1 MTRDDTLGGVD
12 SRTVETDRLETH
24 YLESG
29 GSDRAAAEG
38 ETILFCHGNV
48 SSSRFFEDV
57 LVDLPARHRAI
68 APDLRGY
75 GDSETKPVDATN
87 GLGDFAADLRA
98 FVDALALAEPL
109 VIVGWSNGG
118 GVAMRYAI
126 DHPRRSP
133 RSCWSTRSRRTAS
146 AARRIRT
153 ERRVSTTTPAPAAGS
168 VTTRSSGLENRDR
181 SEEGQTSPR
190 KVLRTYYVDPTH
202 EFDSEREESYL
213 TGMLDTATGDKNYPG
228 SSKSSDN
235 WPGIAPGETGV
246 NNAISPKYCELEAI
260 TEIDPDEKPPVL
272 WIRGDSDQIVSNA
285 SLFDLGTLGRMD
297 ELPEWPGEDVFPP
310 QPMVGQTRA
319 VLERYADRGGEFE
332 EVVFGNV
339 GHTPHVEVP
348 GTFWIGS
355 SPSCRAGS
363 RGSGVVQRPELC
375 SGTPPRTLLPPVRR
389 SRPHCA
395 STAASTVR
403 AFGSR
408 PSRSGRRRT
417 SLPVLVARTEV
428 VHVVREGSE
437 PQQRGREREE
447 DDRRDARRWAERP
460 DTDSRDHVDEGG
472 DHHEDGD
479 RREHVVDGG
488 HPRVVL
494 DPSAVAS
501 KQSYLEPVCVGRR
514 LGSCRRECGLDRV
527 AVDAAPEVGG
537 RVRHPASPVEPSNR
551 SALAIVKG
559 FRKAATSI
567 SVWTT
572 IEPPV
577 TTSPIN
583 RRFALRISIAFSSIS
598 WTRST

>member
-126 DHPRRSP
+126 DHPEAVASLVLVNPLSP
-133 RSCWSTRSRRTAS
+133 YGFGGTKDTDG
-146 AARRIRT
+146 
-153 ERRVSTTTPAPAAGS
+153 TPCFDDYAGS
-168 VTTRSSGLENRDR
+168 GGGIGNDAFVAGLENRDR

-228 SSKSSDN
+228 SFKSSDN

-348 GTFWIGS
+348 GDF
-355 SPSCRAGS
+355 
-363 RGSGVVQRPELC
+363 
-375 SGTPPRTLLPPVRR
+375 
-389 SRPHCA
+389 
-395 STAASTVR
+395 
-403 AFGSR
+403 
-408 PSRSGRRRT
+408 
-417 SLPVLVARTEV
+417 
-428 VHVVREGSE
+428 
-437 PQQRGREREE
+437 
-447 DDRRDARRWAERP
+447 
-460 DTDSRDHVDEGG
+460 
-472 DHHEDGD
+472 
-479 RREHVVDGG
+479 
-488 HPRVVL
+488 
-494 DPSAVAS
+494 
-501 KQSYLEPVCVGRR
+501 
-514 LGSCRRECGLDRV
+514 LDRL
-527 AVDAAPEVGG
+527 E
-537 RVRHPASPVEPSNR
+537 
-551 SALAIVKG
+551 
-559 FRKAATSI
+559 
-567 SVWTT
+567 SV
-572 IEPPV
+572 
-577 TTSPIN
+577 
-583 RRFALRISIAFSSIS
+583 L
-598 WTRST
+598 

>member
-1 MTRDDTLGGVD
+1 
-12 SRTVETDRLETH
+12 
-24 YLESG
+24 
-29 GSDRAAAEG
+29 
-38 ETILFCHGNV
+38 
-48 SSSRFFEDV
+48 
-57 LVDLPARHRAI
+57 
-68 APDLRGY
+68 
-75 GDSETKPVDATN
+75 
-87 GLGDFAADLRA
+87 
-98 FVDALALAEPL
+98 
-109 VIVGWSNGG
+109 
-118 GVAMRYAI
+118 
-126 DHPRRSP
+126 
-133 RSCWSTRSRRTAS
+133 
-146 AARRIRT
+146 
-153 ERRVSTTTPAPAAGS
+153 
-168 VTTRSSGLENRDR
+168 
-181 SEEGQTSPR
+181 
-190 KVLRTYYVDPTH
+190 
-202 EFDSEREESYL
+202 
-213 TGMLDTATGDKNYPG
+213 
-228 SSKSSDN
+228 
-235 WPGIAPGETGV
+235 V

-310 QPMVGQTRA
+310 QPMVGCQTRA

-339 GHTPHVEVP
+339 GHTPHVEVL

-375 SGTPPRTLLPPVRR
+375 SGTLRGRFFLPFVGRALTAHRPQRRQSALSGHALRDPDAVERPPSARR
-389 SRPHCA
+389 
-395 STAASTVR
+395 
-403 AFGSR
+403 
-408 PSRSGRRRT
+408 
-417 SLPVLVARTEV
+417 ARTEV

-447 DDRRDARRWAERP
+447 DDRRDERRWAERP

-527 AVDAAPEVGG
+527 AVDAAPEVEAVYVTP
-537 RVRHPASPVEPSNR
+537 RVPSSPATGARWR
-551 SALAIVKG
+551 S
-559 FRKAATSI
+559 
-567 SVWTT
+567 
-572 IEPPV
+572 
-577 TTSPIN
+577 
-583 RRFALRISIAFSSIS
+583 
-598 WTRST
+598 